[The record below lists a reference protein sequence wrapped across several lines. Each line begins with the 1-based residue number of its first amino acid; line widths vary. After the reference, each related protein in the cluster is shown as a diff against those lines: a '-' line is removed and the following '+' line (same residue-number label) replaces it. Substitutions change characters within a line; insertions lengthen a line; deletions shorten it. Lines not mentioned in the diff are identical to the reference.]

1 MTKRLVKSCRNSMVG
16 KSDKSVIGKLLQQT
30 TLHQRK
36 LLSLLLQQCD
46 ILKLLR
52 YQILGAQFSVVRI
65 QKRRR
70 RKPLSLLERNE
81 PCEIDAELIELI
93 AFLPLR
99 SFSHWCTLCTVF
111 EKFSKKVSFVTFKFS
126 RQKSK
131 RQV

>member
-1 MTKRLVKSCRNSMVG
+1 MVG

-36 LLSLLLQQCD
+36 LLLLLLQQCD

-70 RKPLSLLERNE
+70 RNFESP
-81 PCEIDAELIELI
+81 
-93 AFLPLR
+93 FLY
-99 SFSHWCTLCTVF
+99 
-111 EKFSKKVSFVTFKFS
+111 
-126 RQKSK
+126 
-131 RQV
+131 